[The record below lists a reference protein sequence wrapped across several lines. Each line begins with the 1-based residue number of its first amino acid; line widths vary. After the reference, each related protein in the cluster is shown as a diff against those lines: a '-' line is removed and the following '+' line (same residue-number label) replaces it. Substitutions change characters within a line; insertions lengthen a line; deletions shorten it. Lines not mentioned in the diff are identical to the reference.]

1 MEENIKKVAVKQY
14 LKYFRFWFVF
24 LGIVAVVFAVFV
36 VKNNTFTL
44 HTRVNNQA
52 PEERVYDKADVLT
65 NEEEQLLRDLIFQKE
80 EQLGIDIV
88 LVTLQDDIEAEYYNW
103 EQGMMNYADDFYDYN
118 NYGFN
123 KPSGNGVL
131 LLDNWYEGQKGSWL
145 STAGNVYQRMSNYD
159 IDWVLDEVY
168 YTLEDGPYYAYAAY
182 VEAMG
187 EIMTEPTG
195 FAISPIF
202 VILVPFI
209 IFILFIIIKLNPT
222 KGRDTTVA
230 STYIA
235 GGEPNINAQTDTFV
249 RKFVTTRRIQ
259 TSSGSHG
266 GGGHGGGGGHRSS
279 SGAGHG
285 GGGRR
290 R

>member
-1 MEENIKKVAVKQY
+1 MDSNIKKVAVKQY
-14 LKYFRFWFVF
+14 FKYFRIWFIL
-24 LGIVAVVFAVFV
+24 LGIIAIVFAFFV
-36 VKNNTFTL
+36 IKNNKVTTY
-44 HTRVNNQA
+44 TRTNDQA

-65 NEEEQLLRDLIFQKE
+65 DEEEQWLRDLIFPKE
-80 EQLGIDIV
+80 EQLGIDII
-88 LVTLQDDIEAEYYNW
+88 LVTLQDDIEKDYYSW

-123 KPSGNGVL
+123 KPSGDGVL

-145 STAGNVYQRMSNYD
+145 STGGYVYQRMSNYD

-168 YTLEDGPYYAYAAY
+168 YMLDDGPYYAYVAY
-182 VEAMG
+182 VEAMA

-195 FAISPIF
+195 FVISPVF
-202 VILVPFI
+202 VIFIPFVIFLV
-209 IFILFIIIKLNPT
+209 FILIKLIPS

-230 STYIA
+230 STYVT
-235 GGEPNINAQTDTFV
+235 GGEPIINAQTDTFV

-259 TSSGSHG
+259 TSSGGGHG
-266 GGGHGGGGGHRSS
+266 GGGGGGGHRSS
-279 SGAGHG
+279 SGASHG